1 MLNNAAGISSGFNS
15 RVQLLLFFFPLSSSL
30 HPLSLLFSLSPPPS
44 AAVFSTALN
53 PGPGSV
59 SMVTVGSKALAGQS
73 QPGLHGAQH
82 TVWSSLKYLV
92 FSFMEALRSY
102 SFNSSPC
109 LESRWSR
116 AQAVMSPF
124 CLYKCTFVCTCRY
137 VYLRKAAA
145 GLTNE
150 SLPVCTEKH
159 ISFAPSLPLPN
170 DKSRSLFILE
180 HASTLTFSCCCFFCI

>member
-1 MLNNAAGISSGFNS
+1 
-15 RVQLLLFFFPLSSSL
+15 
-30 HPLSLLFSLSPPPS
+30 
-44 AAVFSTALN
+44 
-53 PGPGSV
+53 
-59 SMVTVGSKALAGQS
+59 MVTVGSKALAGQS

-159 ISFAPSLPLPN
+159 ISFAPSLPLLN

-180 HASTLTFSCCCFFCI
+180 HASTLTFSCCCFFFAFNPVFTRLNTSI